1 MTLKKIRGTLI
12 FVLSVLSVLA
22 FDPYIFYTFLSSWI
36 YKIIYLLSFAIVI
49 FFLLWHRNIKLPPL
63 KFCLVIGIQFVAW
76 TIYSAVHLDTA
87 YWSRCFYLAFTF
99 LVFLALYNFSDIH
112 SFVKVNVILVTIQAA
127 MAAIAFFLVLSGILE
142 PLFEY
147 SNLDGRT
154 GYCYGLTCS
163 NFVLGNIIRAAGY
176 FDEPGALAFW
186 GVYSLIINKMFIKN
200 RVIEITLIIGLIFTL
215 SMAYFIQLAL
225 YLLFFYSKKPQ
236 VIIPICLLLVTGGII
251 VAGQGRDSEIYTLT
265 IRRFERG
272 SSGKIESSRD
282 DLTHMA
288 KEQFKV
294 HPILG
299 TGVKEMEKLP
309 YMADNPFETLATD
322 GIVGTFI
329 IYLPLLFVLADKKS
343 FSKEMF
349 ISVMILMAG
358 YLQRPFHVRLI
369 HYIFLFSFCYLALS
383 QKNKQSS

>member
-63 KFCLVIGIQFVAW
+63 KFCLVIGIQFVTW

-99 LVFLALYNFSDIH
+99 LIFLSLYNFSDIH
-112 SFVKVNVILVTIQAA
+112 SFVKVNVILVTVQAA

-215 SMAYFIQLAL
+215 SMAFFIQLAL

-282 DLTHMA
+282 ELTHMA